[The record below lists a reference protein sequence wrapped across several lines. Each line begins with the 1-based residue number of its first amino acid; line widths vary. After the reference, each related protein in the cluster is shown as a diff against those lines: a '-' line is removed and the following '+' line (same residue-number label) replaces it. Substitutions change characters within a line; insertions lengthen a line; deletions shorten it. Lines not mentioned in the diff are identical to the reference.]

1 MILKY
6 VSVYVTVIRFGSLYC
21 FHSLLCSHIIVRVQA
36 IDDPH
41 NQFIVMDPHGIDTS
55 CVYHMRSKQNENVDL
70 QSWHCCMLYRFSY

>member
-41 NQFIVMDPHGIDTS
+41 NQFIVMDPHGIDTT
-55 CVYHMRSKQNENVDL
+55 
-70 QSWHCCMLYRFSY
+70 